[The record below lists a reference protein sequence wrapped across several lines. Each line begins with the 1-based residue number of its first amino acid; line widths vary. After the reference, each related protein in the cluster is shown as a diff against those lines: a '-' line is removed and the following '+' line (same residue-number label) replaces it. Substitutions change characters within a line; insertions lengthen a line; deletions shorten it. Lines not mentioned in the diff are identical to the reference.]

1 MQPWIQRIIRATIL
15 LALTLILLEI
25 VLIGW
30 LTPQN
35 NAAAMEKMERVAKAV
50 SVLHPTKNSSVTG
63 TVHFAQEEANGVR
76 VTAAVDGISPGKHG
90 FHIHELGD
98 CSALDGT
105 SAGGHYNPQ
114 RLPHAG
120 PDQVKRHEGDL
131 GNLEAD
137 TAGHAN
143 YDHVDNHLSLN
154 GTHSI
159 VGRAVIV
166 HVGED
171 DLVSQPTGN
180 AGGRE
185 ACGVIG
191 IAKP

>member
-1 MQPWIQRIIRATIL
+1 MRPWIQKIIPATIL
-15 LALTLILLEI
+15 LALTPLLLGI

-30 LTPQN
+30 LTTQN
-35 NAAAMEKMERVAKAV
+35 NAVAMEKMERIAKAV
-50 SVLHPTKNSSVTG
+50 AVLHPTKNSSVTG
-63 TVHFAQEEANGVR
+63 TVHFVQEAKGVR

-98 CSALDGT
+98 CSAPDGT

-114 RLPHAG
+114 GLPHAG
-120 PDQVKRHEGDL
+120 PDQAKRHEGDL

-137 TAGHAN
+137 TAGQAN
-143 YDHVDNHLSLN
+143 YDRVDNDLFLN

-180 AGGRE
+180 SGGRQ